1 MNLTRKTSLTLKSG
15 SKNQYGKNEENCRPT
30 QKTSNVIS
38 FRGVSEKEL
47 KSKRRNEKNLTEL
60 ETLVL

>member
-1 MNLTRKTSLTLKSG
+1 MNLKKTSLTLKSG
-15 SKNQYGKNEENCRPT
+15 SKKLYGKKEENCRPT

>member
-1 MNLTRKTSLTLKSG
+1 MNLKKTSLTLKSG

-38 FRGVSEKEL
+38 FCGVSEKEL

>member
-1 MNLTRKTSLTLKSG
+1 LKSG

-60 ETLVL
+60 ENLVLYRTVILKI